1 MSFIEEIKERARKNR
16 KTIVLP
22 ESEDRRIYEA
32 AAKVLDEEIANVI
45 IIGKD
50 QVIRKKSTGF
60 DISGAT
66 LIDPEKFERLPEYIG
81 KLVEIRKSKGMT
93 AEMAQEVLMTDYT
106 TFGVMMVKMGDAD
119 GMVSGACHS

>member
-50 QVIRKKSTGF
+50 QVIRKKSTG
-60 DISGAT
+60 
-66 LIDPEKFERLPEYIG
+66 
-81 KLVEIRKSKGMT
+81 
-93 AEMAQEVLMTDYT
+93 
-106 TFGVMMVKMGDAD
+106 
-119 GMVSGACHS
+119 